1 MSENIPETLYT
12 SQPAHHAR
20 EEEQNTEDKAANTD
34 YPRTADGST
43 ATAQAIPQ
51 ENIHSQ
57 SVTVSAFVTPGFE
70 ERVLGELEELRNRFT
85 HKIAEDRAKN
95 QLIVAVQQSLRE
107 RDETARG
114 EAYRSI
120 FKEILVALDRLIS
133 QDPSAALTE
142 SVREEILDI
151 LALRGLERIEAQ
163 GLYNPA
169 IHEVAGVVPAD
180 ETHPAGSIVSEV
192 KEGFMLAD
200 RVLRPALV
208 TVARAAQVSNG
219 VQPETTY
226 TEPSENT
233 VEASGTLQPHNP
245 TAVPQAEPNE
255 THLS

>member
-95 QLIVAVQQSLRE
+95 QLIVSVQQSLRE
-107 RDETARG
+107 RDETAKG
-114 EAYRSI
+114 
-120 FKEILVALDRLIS
+120 
-133 QDPSAALTE
+133 
-142 SVREEILDI
+142 
-151 LALRGLERIEAQ
+151 
-163 GLYNPA
+163 
-169 IHEVAGVVPAD
+169 
-180 ETHPAGSIVSEV
+180 
-192 KEGFMLAD
+192 
-200 RVLRPALV
+200 
-208 TVARAAQVSNG
+208 
-219 VQPETTY
+219 
-226 TEPSENT
+226 
-233 VEASGTLQPHNP
+233 
-245 TAVPQAEPNE
+245 
-255 THLS
+255 

>member
-1 MSENIPETLYT
+1 MSDNIPETLYT
-12 SQPAHHAR
+12 SQPALHAR
-20 EEEQNTEDKAANTD
+20 EGEQNTEDKAANTD
-34 YPRTADGST
+34 YPHTADGST
-43 ATAQAIPQ
+43 AQPVPQ

-95 QLIVAVQQSLRE
+95 QLIVSVQQSLRE

-133 QDPSAALTE
+133 QE

-151 LALRGLERIEAQ
+151 LALRGLERIEAI

-180 ETHPAGSIVSEV
+180 ETYPAGSIVSEV